1 MLTLQ
6 QLMSP
11 VRRAISD
18 FNMIKSG
25 DKIAVGLSG
34 GKDSIALLS
43 ALAGLRRFYPEPFEI
58 IAVRID
64 TGIGSD
70 EVEEKALFDY
80 CKQIGVECHVEKT
93 QIYQVVFEERKE
105 KNPCSLCA
113 NMRRGALNSTAKNL
127 GCNKVALG
135 HHADDLIETFFLSM
149 IYEGRLSTFQ
159 PSTYL
164 SKDDLTV
171 IRPLIYVKE
180 HEILSFSKDKP
191 ILKNPCPVDKF
202 TQREEVKNTIK
213 ELSQKYPLLKDN
225 VFNALVDD
233 KRHNL
238 IKKCRIVK
246 SLRQNNYKKILK

>member
-1 MLTLQ
+1 MITLQ
-6 QLMSP
+6 RLMSP
-11 VRRAISD
+11 VRKAVD
-18 FNMIKSG
+18 DYNLIKAG

-43 ALAGLRRFYPEPFEI
+43 ALVGLKRFYPESFDVV
-58 IAVRID
+58 AVRID
-64 TGIGSD
+64 TGLEYD
-70 EVEEKALFDY
+70 KLEEENLKNYVESL
-80 CKQIGVECHVEKT
+80 GVTYHVEKT
-93 QIYQVVFEERKE
+93 QIAAVVFDERKE

-113 NMRRGALNSTAKNL
+113 NMRRGALNSTAKAL

-164 SKDDLTV
+164 SKADLTV

-180 HEILSFSKDKP
+180 HMIVSFSKDKP

-202 TQREEVKNTIK
+202 TQREEVKNTLK
-213 ELSQKYPLLKDN
+213 QLNEKYPLIKENL
-225 VFNALVDD
+225 FNAIVNDD
-233 KRHNL
+233 RHNL
-238 IKKCRIVK
+238 PKKPSK
-246 SLRQNNYKKILK
+246 

>member
-1 MLTLQ
+1 MVTLQ

-11 VRRAISD
+11 VRRAVSD

-43 ALAGLRRFYPEPFEI
+43 ALAGLRRFYPEKFDI

-64 TGIGSD
+64 TGIGYD
-70 EVEEKALFDY
+70 EQEEKNLFDY
-80 CKQIGVECHVEKT
+80 CNQIDVQYHVEKT

-159 PSTYL
+159 PVTYL
-164 SKDDLTV
+164 SKADLTV
-171 IRPLIYVKE
+171 IRPLVYVKE
-180 HEILSFSKDKP
+180 HEIASFSKDKP

-238 IKKCRIVK
+238 IKK
-246 SLRQNNYKKILK
+246 SLETSDKK

>member
-18 FNMIKSG
+18 FNMIKAG

-43 ALAGLRRFYPEPFEI
+43 ALAGLRRFYPEKFDI
-58 IAVRID
+58 VAVRID
-64 TGIGSD
+64 TGIGYDKS
-70 EVEEKALFDY
+70 EEKALLDY
-80 CKQIGVECHVEKT
+80 LESISVDYHVEKT

-113 NMRRGALNSTAKNL
+113 NMRRGALNTTAKNL

-135 HHADDLIETFFLSM
+135 HHGDDLIETFFLSM

-159 PSTYL
+159 PVTYL
-164 SKDDLTV
+164 SKADLTV

-202 TQREEVKNTIK
+202 TQREEVKKTIK
-213 ELSQKYPLLKDN
+213 ELSVKYPLLKDN

-238 IKKCRIVK
+238 IKKPLE
-246 SLRQNNYKKILK
+246 SSDKK

>member
-1 MLTLQ
+1 MITLQ

-11 VRRAISD
+11 VRRAVSD

-43 ALAGLRRFYPEPFEI
+43 ALAGLRRFYPEKFDI
-58 IAVRID
+58 VAVRID
-64 TGIGSD
+64 TGIGYD
-70 EVEEKALFDY
+70 KQEEQALVEY
-80 CKQIGVECHVEKT
+80 CKEINVDYHIEKT
-93 QIYQVVFEERKE
+93 EIYQVVFEERKE

-113 NMRRGALNSTAKNL
+113 NMRRGALNSTAKKL

-149 IYEGRLSTFQ
+149 IYEGRLSTFH
-159 PSTYL
+159 PVTYL
-164 SKDDLTV
+164 SKADLYV
-171 IRPLIYVKE
+171 IRPLVYVKE
-180 HEILSFSKDKP
+180 HEIVSFSKDKP
-191 ILKNPCPVDKF
+191 ILKNPCPVDKY
-202 TQREEVKNTIK
+202 TQREEVKKTIK
-213 ELSQKYPLLKDN
+213 ELSEKYPLLKDN

-238 IKKCRIVK
+238 IKKPLET
-246 SLRQNNYKKILK
+246 SEKK

>member
-11 VRRAISD
+11 VRRAVSD

-43 ALAGLRRFYPEPFEI
+43 ALAGLRRFYPEKFDI
-58 IAVRID
+58 VAVRID
-64 TGIGSD
+64 TGIGYNES
-70 EVEEKALFDY
+70 EEKALLDY
-80 CKQIGVECHVEKT
+80 LESISVDYHVEKT

-159 PSTYL
+159 PVTYL
-164 SKDDLTV
+164 SKADLTV
-171 IRPLIYVKE
+171 IRPLLYVKE
-180 HEILSFSKDKP
+180 HEIVSFSKDKP

-202 TQREEVKNTIK
+202 TQREEVKKTIK

-225 VFNALVDD
+225 VFSALVDD

-238 IKKCRIVK
+238 IKKPLETSDK
-246 SLRQNNYKKILK
+246 

>member
-1 MLTLQ
+1 MITLQ

-11 VRRAISD
+11 VRRAVSD
-18 FNMIKSG
+18 FKMITEG

-43 ALAGLRRFYPEPFEI
+43 ALAGLRRFYPEKFDVV
-58 IAVRID
+58 AVRID
-64 TGIGSD
+64 TGIGYD
-70 EVEEKALFDY
+70 KNEEEALFDY
-80 CKQIGVECHVEKT
+80 VKSLGVEYHVEPT

-113 NMRRGALNSTAKNL
+113 NMRRGALNSTAKKL

-159 PSTYL
+159 PVTYL
-164 SKDDLTV
+164 SKADLSV

-202 TQREEVKNTIK
+202 TQREAIK
-213 ELSQKYPLLKDN
+213 ETVKKLSQEYPLLKDN

-238 IKKCRIVK
+238 IKKPLETSK
-246 SLRQNNYKKILK
+246 E

>member
-18 FNMIKSG
+18 FNMIKAG

-43 ALAGLRRFYPEPFEI
+43 ALAGLRRFYPEKFDI

-64 TGIGSD
+64 TGIGYDKS
-70 EVEEKALFDY
+70 EEKALLDY
-80 CKQIGVECHVEKT
+80 LESISVDYHVEKT

-113 NMRRGALNSTAKNL
+113 NMRRGALNTTAKNL

-135 HHADDLIETFFLSM
+135 HHGDDLIETFFLSM

-159 PSTYL
+159 PVTYL
-164 SKDDLTV
+164 SKADLTV

-202 TQREEVKNTIK
+202 TQREEVKKTIK
-213 ELSQKYPLLKDN
+213 ELAVKYPLLKDN

-238 IKKCRIVK
+238 IKKPLE
-246 SLRQNNYKKILK
+246 SSDKK

>member
-1 MLTLQ
+1 MVTLQ

-11 VRRAISD
+11 VRRAVSD

-43 ALAGLRRFYPEPFEI
+43 SLAGLRRFYPEKFDI

-64 TGIGSD
+64 TGIGYD
-70 EVEEKALFDY
+70 EQEEKDLLDY
-80 CKQIGVECHVEKT
+80 CKQIDVQYHVEKT

-159 PSTYL
+159 PLTYL
-164 SKDDLTV
+164 SKADLTV

-180 HEILSFSKDKP
+180 HEIVSFSKDKP

-202 TQREEVKNTIK
+202 TQREEVKKTIK
-213 ELSQKYPLLKDN
+213 ELSEKYPLLKDN

-238 IKKCRIVK
+238 IKKPLET
-246 SLRQNNYKKILK
+246 SEKK

>member
-1 MLTLQ
+1 
-6 QLMSP
+6 MSP
-11 VRRAISD
+11 VRRAVSD
-18 FNMIKSG
+18 FNMIKAG

-43 ALAGLRRFYPEPFEI
+43 ALAGLRRFYPEKFDI
-58 IAVRID
+58 VAIRID
-64 TGIGSD
+64 TGIGYN
-70 EVEEKALFDY
+70 EQEEKALADY
-80 CKQIGVECHVEKT
+80 LATINVTYHVEKT

-135 HHADDLIETFFLSM
+135 HHGDDLIETFFLSM

-159 PSTYL
+159 PVTYL
-164 SKDDLTV
+164 SKADLTV
-171 IRPLIYVKE
+171 IRPLLYVKE
-180 HEILSFSKDKP
+180 HEIVSFSKDKP

-202 TQREEVKNTIK
+202 TQREEVKKTIK
-213 ELSQKYPLLKDN
+213 ELAVKYPLLKDN

-238 IKKCRIVK
+238 IKKPLE
-246 SLRQNNYKKILK
+246 SSDKK

>member
-1 MLTLQ
+1 MITLQ

-11 VRRAISD
+11 VRRAVSD
-18 FNMIKSG
+18 FKMITEG

-34 GKDSIALLS
+34 GKDSVALLS
-43 ALAGLRRFYPEPFEI
+43 ALAGLRRFYPEKFDVV
-58 IAVRID
+58 AVRID
-64 TGIGSD
+64 TGIGYDKD
-70 EVEEKALFDY
+70 EERALFDY
-80 CKQIGVECHVEKT
+80 VKSLGVEYHVEPT

-113 NMRRGALNSTAKNL
+113 NMRRGALNSTAKKL

-159 PSTYL
+159 PVTYL
-164 SKDDLTV
+164 SKADLSV

-202 TQREEVKNTIK
+202 TQREAIK
-213 ELSQKYPLLKDN
+213 ETVKKLSQEYPLLKDN

-238 IKKCRIVK
+238 IKKPLETSK
-246 SLRQNNYKKILK
+246 E

>member
-1 MLTLQ
+1 MITLQ

-11 VRRAISD
+11 VRRAVSD
-18 FNMIKSG
+18 FKMIKEG

-43 ALAGLRRFYPEPFEI
+43 ALAGLRRFYPEKFDVV
-58 IAVRID
+58 AVRID
-64 TGIGSD
+64 TGIGYD
-70 EVEEKALFDY
+70 KNEEEALFNY
-80 CKQIGVECHVEKT
+80 VKSLGVEYHVEPT

-113 NMRRGALNSTAKNL
+113 NMRRGALNSTAKKL

-159 PSTYL
+159 PVTYL
-164 SKDDLTV
+164 SKADLSV

-202 TQREEVKNTIK
+202 TQREAVKETVK
-213 ELSQKYPLLKDN
+213 KLSQEYPLLKDN
-225 VFNALVDD
+225 VFNALVDE

-238 IKKCRIVK
+238 IKKPLETSEK
-246 SLRQNNYKKILK
+246 

>member
-1 MLTLQ
+1 MITLQ

-11 VRRAISD
+11 VRRAVSD
-18 FNMIKSG
+18 FKMIKEG

-43 ALAGLRRFYPEPFEI
+43 ALAGLRRFYPEKFDVV
-58 IAVRID
+58 AVRID
-64 TGIGSD
+64 TGIGYD
-70 EVEEKALFDY
+70 KNEEEALFNY
-80 CKQIGVECHVEKT
+80 VKSLAVEYHVEPT

-113 NMRRGALNSTAKNL
+113 NMRRGALNSTAKKL

-159 PSTYL
+159 PVTYL
-164 SKDDLTV
+164 SKADLSV

-202 TQREEVKNTIK
+202 TQREAVKETVK
-213 ELSQKYPLLKDN
+213 KLSQEYPLLKDN

-238 IKKCRIVK
+238 IKKPLETSEK
-246 SLRQNNYKKILK
+246 

>member
-1 MLTLQ
+1 MFTLQ

-11 VRRAISD
+11 VRRAVAD

-25 DKIAVGLSG
+25 DIIAVGLSG

-43 ALAGLRRFYPEPFEI
+43 ALAGLRRFYPEKFDV

-64 TGIGSD
+64 TGICYD
-70 EVEEKALFDY
+70 KKEEKALYDY
-80 CKQIGVECHVEKT
+80 VKSLGVDYHVEKT

-113 NMRRGALNSTAKNL
+113 NMRRGALNSTAKKL

-135 HHADDLIETFFLSM
+135 HHADDLVETFFLSM

-159 PSTYL
+159 PVTYL
-164 SKDDLTV
+164 SKADLSV

-202 TQREEVKNTIK
+202 TQREAVKETIK
-213 ELSQKYPLLKDN
+213 KLSEEYPLLKDN

-238 IKKCRIVK
+238 IKKPLETSEK
-246 SLRQNNYKKILK
+246 

>member
-1 MLTLQ
+1 MFTLQ

-11 VRRAISD
+11 VRRAVSD
-18 FNMIKSG
+18 FKMISEG

-43 ALAGLRRFYPEPFEI
+43 ALAGLRRFYPEKFDV

-64 TGIGSD
+64 TGIAYD
-70 EVEEKALFDY
+70 KNEEKALYDHVKSLNVDY
-80 CKQIGVECHVEKT
+80 HVEPT

-113 NMRRGALNSTAKNL
+113 NMRRGALNSTAKKL

-135 HHADDLIETFFLSM
+135 HHADDLVETFFLSM

-159 PSTYL
+159 PVTYL
-164 SKDDLTV
+164 SKADLSV

-180 HEILSFSKDKP
+180 HEIISFSKDKP

-202 TQREEVKNTIK
+202 TQREAVKETVK
-213 ELSQKYPLLKDN
+213 KLSVEYPLLKDN

-238 IKKCRIVK
+238 IKKPLETSEK
-246 SLRQNNYKKILK
+246 